1 MGKRRSLLSSSDGEK
16 EEKIFAFSQTDR
28 SEREQKKKVEVRKK
42 KEMLRA
48 LRPLSASSS
57 GLPPG
62 FQVLVPCSSPR
73 YGGIC
78 KSKGTMKIQKSK
90 SKFQNENGDGHKED
104 ETAEI
109 QVRRKSRS
117 VNQLA
122 FRH

>member
-1 MGKRRSLLSSSDGEK
+1 
-16 EEKIFAFSQTDR
+16 
-28 SEREQKKKVEVRKK
+28 
-42 KEMLRA
+42 MLRA

-62 FQVLVPCSSPR
+62 FQVPVPCSSPR

-90 SKFQNENGDGHKED
+90 SKFQTENGDGHEED

-109 QVRRKSRS
+109 QLTCSPLWGLVL
-117 VNQLA
+117 VQTFQL
-122 FRH
+122 FILDRIMQV